1 MYIYRT
7 YFKLTACVNDFDAA
21 YRYLREDDM
30 KYYLKDDSRCPDDV
44 YNKIISIDW
53 ILQDECSGYI
63 ELKTTEALND
73 VELNNISDWVS
84 GQNSDGLGE
93 GFEQQS
99 FAYYENEDEE
109 YDESYS
115 YDTDDYDYL
124 YITAEFDW
132 RTNNYKFELVE
143 ELS

>member
-93 GFEQQS
+93 GLSSQD
-99 FAYYENEDEE
+99 FACYIDED
-109 YDESYS
+109 YDESYV
-115 YDTDDYDYL
+115 YDTEDYEDY

-132 RTNNYKFELVE
+132 QTNDYKFELIE
-143 ELS
+143 QI